1 MGECGRGLLAHRM
14 LYIKV
19 KTSKWP
25 KHAILTGMIR
35 LSIVVKLT
43 GLMGHAM
50 WMTVARLLQGGCP
63 LLVARYC
70 PAEEMDLALAFLYCI
85 DQGATGRRR
94 RRIDARLPISTAQ
107 SWASGPG
114 LRGL

>member
-1 MGECGRGLLAHRM
+1 MGECGRGLLAYQM

-63 LLVARYC
+63 LLVARC
-70 PAEEMDLALAFLYCI
+70 IARARRWIWRWLFSTVLIKALLDEGGVA
-85 DQGATGRRR
+85 
-94 RRIDARLPISTAQ
+94 
-107 SWASGPG
+107 
-114 LRGL
+114 